1 MAQTH
6 NNEELA
12 LQQSILKV
20 DLELHRRYIL
30 FTTVLFI
37 FNRWR
42 ESDKDIICL
51 DWRDLKLK
59 FTFYFSLDP
68 WVAALE
74 CWPYTVLACLYSL
87 TVFHSLYPFRMK
99 PLLEERALIKAQ
111 IVGTKNDY
119 EAYQRYPNEL
129 QRLAEIEDNI
139 KGNTYGEVFTLILE
153 LRCISIL

>member
-1 MAQTH
+1 
-6 NNEELA
+6 
-12 LQQSILKV
+12 
-20 DLELHRRYIL
+20 
-30 FTTVLFI
+30 
-37 FNRWR
+37 
-42 ESDKDIICL
+42 
-51 DWRDLKLK
+51 
-59 FTFYFSLDP
+59 
-68 WVAALE
+68 
-74 CWPYTVLACLYSL
+74 
-87 TVFHSLYPFRMK
+87 MK